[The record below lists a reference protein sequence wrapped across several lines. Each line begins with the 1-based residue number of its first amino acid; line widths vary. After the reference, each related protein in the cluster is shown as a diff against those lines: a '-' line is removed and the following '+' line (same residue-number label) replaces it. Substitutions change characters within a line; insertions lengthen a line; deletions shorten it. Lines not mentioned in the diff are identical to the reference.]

1 VTSPIVKRSIVI
13 AGHKTS
19 VSIEDAFWTA
29 LKDIA
34 HGRDTT
40 VAELVATI
48 DAGRQQGNLSSAIRV
63 FVLDHFRAQGGGNV
77 DRERARGKTATTA
90 SASTPTKQQ

>member
-1 VTSPIVKRSIVI
+1 VI

-34 HGRDTT
+34 TSRGTA
-40 VAELVATI
+40 VAELVAEI
-48 DAGRQQGNLSSAIRV
+48 DAGRRHGNLSSAVRV
-63 FVLDHFRAQGGGNV
+63 FVLDHFRTAAADGG
-77 DRERARGKTATTA
+77 ERPRDDPSLAAKDIR
-90 SASTPTKQQ
+90 Q